1 MLLDEVLLFIGY
13 FALEN
18 ERNQGMLHWQKVGE
32 GESQGK
38 GLLQLMCTMPMDYF
52 SDRRR
57 VDVLLERELSTVLLV
72 DYLDV
77 AETTY
82 SPSCPPTRF
91 ELPLRFPRSLWA
103 EARAFFVEPRGGEKA
118 SGASAAGR
126 NTGGREQ

>member
-1 MLLDEVLLFIGY
+1 MELSTRRYLY
-13 FALEN
+13 FRTRWTCFPN
-18 ERNQGMLHWQKVGE
+18 ESSRAI
-32 GESQGK
+32 
-38 GLLQLMCTMPMDYF
+38 
-52 SDRRR
+52 
-57 VDVLLERELSTVLLV
+57 LERELSTALLV